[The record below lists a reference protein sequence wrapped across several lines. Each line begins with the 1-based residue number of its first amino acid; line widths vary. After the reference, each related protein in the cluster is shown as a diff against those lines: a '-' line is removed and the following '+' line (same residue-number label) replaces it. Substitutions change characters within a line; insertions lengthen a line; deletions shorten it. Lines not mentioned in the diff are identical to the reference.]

1 MMIVDGMDVQTV
13 ALIDEFKEDAEL
25 TLPRTVTADY
35 IETLIQDFGSLNYA
49 YSVREHEYNV
59 LKHNYDVE
67 LITLKYSE
75 EYVKFKSLERKKE
88 EAMKELAYKKQEFL
102 DVKYQLTLLKGRLEE
117 VEKTLRLCFMM
128 YGRENHE

>member
-1 MMIVDGMDVQTV
+1 MIVDGMDVQTV
-13 ALIDEFKEDAEL
+13 TLIDEFKEDAEL

-49 YSVREHEYNV
+49 YSVREHEYHV
-59 LKHNYDVE
+59 LKHNYEVE

-88 EAMKELAYKKQEFL
+88 EAVKELAHRKQELL